1 MTEKTTALTDAMI
14 KALATLADSTGQP
27 VELKNSSVIDA
38 LLQRKFVLHTN
49 PTAHLT
55 YPKTY
60 FITPSGRIALAIST
74 KGKSA

>member
-49 PTAHLT
+49 PT
-55 YPKTY
+55 P
-60 FITPSGRIALAIST
+60 PSHVSQNVLHHSQR
-74 KGKSA
+74 